1 MARFYLSALR
11 SEGDGVWMVYWR
23 GDGWKQGWGVGV
35 GREEPPAEAASSST
49 RVLGR
54 LPGSA
59 PRRLWSTQHRTIS
72 ARAAMLG
79 GCTYKARLS
88 RDGNHIRSPAGGGN
102 VAQASLPV
110 TFQGL
115 VTQGLSTGLPQ
126 LATSCCHVVELLHR
140 VHGLQHA
147 RLL

>member
-1 MARFYLSALR
+1 MEF
-11 SEGDGVWMVYWR
+11 GWFTGGVTGGSKV
-23 GDGWKQGWGVGV
+23 GGWGWG
-35 GREEPPAEAASSST
+35 GKSRPQ
-49 RVLGR
+49 R
-54 LPGSA
+54 LRHHLPGSWADSRGSA

-88 RDGNHIRSPAGGGN
+88 RDGNHILSPAGGGN

-126 LATSCCHVVELLHR
+126 LATSCCHVVELLRR

-147 RLL
+147 RFL